1 MDNKEGFIE
10 SLFEKFE
17 TYLHTSIELYKLRAL
32 DKLAQITSSLAAS
45 LVIMLIAIF
54 FFLLFNIG
62 IALWLGELIGKSY
75 YGFLI
80 VSGFYLI
87 IGFLVYYNR
96 GKWIK
101 EKVSDSVIEQ
111 LLK

>member
-1 MDNKEGFIE
+1 MENKEDLIE

-17 TYLHTSIELYKLRAL
+17 TYLQTSIELYKLRAL
-32 DKLAQITSSLAAS
+32 DKLAEITSTLASSLA
-45 LVIMLIAIF
+45 IILIGIF

-62 IALWLGELIGKSY
+62 IALWLGEMLGKSY
-75 YGFLI
+75 YGFMLI
-80 VSGFYLI
+80 SGFYL
-87 IGFLVYYNR
+87 LVGLLIYIFR